1 MPLSLPSFTFT
12 SLRQHRW
19 VRRVAFALAA
29 LVGLW
34 LLTWLAVPLLAK
46 GPLERLVSEKLG
58 RTVTVGAIDFTP
70 WTLEVALRDVTV
82 AGANGTPPQLT
93 IGRIYADGE
102 LQSLLRLAPVV
113 DAVAVEAPVLRLTH
127 RGDGHY
133 DVDDIIAR
141 LTAPPDTPKKPD
153 DAPARMALYNLT
165 LTGGSIDFIDETVGK
180 THEVRGLTFTLPFI
194 STLPSQR
201 EVKVEPRLA
210 FAIDGSPFDSSAQ
223 GTPFAQAGKADAR
236 LRLDGLD
243 LAPYLGYLP
252 AELPIRVTG
261 AVVDADVNV
270 AFEQHPKMAVK
281 LTGTVQAHK
290 VGITDR
296 QGAPLLTYERLKID
310 LADVRPLDRVVR
322 LAQIELTRPVLT
334 AARNAQGQLNLAQ
347 LGQPA
352 PTASRATRPAK
363 AAPTTSITTAPNAST
378 PTEGAFAAQAPASTA
393 SGAAAATKTQ
403 PKPTAPWAVEVA
415 HTVVHGG
422 TLRFSDQTTQPA
434 ADLQATDFAF
444 DAADLVLP
452 FANKDAK
459 PVTFKGGFTLQG
471 SALAFVGEATDQK
484 AQVTT
489 TLNALALQLAAP
501 YLAQTLEPAI
511 TGSITGDI
519 GVVWQAPTP
528 QAAQAGATGVTVTA
542 GPLALDKLVVKQ
554 GKTTVASWDKLEVT
568 GAQVPLDSRTATLER
583 LAITQPQATVERNA
597 DGRWM
602 FERWMKTPSKAA
614 EATTTT
620 TTTSDTP
627 KTNATS
633 TPPWKLRVADF
644 SLQGGAVSFADKTQA
659 RPVALE
665 LSAIAITAR
674 NVANDGSKPEPFQ
687 LSARAAAP
695 GKGSTTGK
703 LDYNGTLA
711 LQPLAAQGKLDATR
725 LPLHTLD
732 GYLVRQ
738 FAVELLRANVGYRG
752 QVALTQT
759 DQSEK
764 SEKAGNA
771 GISLRLAGD
780 VVVEDFKA
788 NSTAA
793 STPKTEAQVGEEL
806 LAWKSLNLRGLT
818 VATAPNTAP
827 RVEVKE
833 TSLVDFFARIT
844 VNESGRINLTDIAK
858 TPAEAS
864 AANAASEATAT
875 VAAASAPGASTSAAG
890 AAPSASATAPATAP
904 ASAASATTV
913 AQVDPL
919 APVVVFG
926 PVSLVNGKVLFS
938 DFFIRPN
945 YSADLSE
952 LTGKL
957 SAFSSVAPGG
967 EAVLADLELRGRA
980 ENSASL
986 EVTGKLNPL
995 AKPLALAITG
1005 RVRDLELPPLSPYAI
1020 KYAGHGIERGKLSMD
1035 VNYKILPSGQ
1045 LTASNR
1051 LTLNQLTFGEAVAGA
1066 PNSLP
1071 VKLAVALLAD
1081 RQGVIDLDLPISGSL
1096 NDPQFRIGPVIF
1108 KVIVNLI
1115 GKALTAPFSLLA
1127 NALGGGDEMSSVPF
1141 APGSATLAPEAQ
1153 QNLAKVVKALADR
1166 PALKI
1171 TVTGMSSLQAER
1183 EGLQRAHLQQLV
1195 LAEKRRSSPAPD
1207 TSAATTAPPASATAN
1222 PEKGTGAEAALPAAA
1237 APVTAPA
1244 AEATVLAAEYPA
1256 LLKAVYRRA
1265 DMTKPRNLVGLAKD
1279 LSVPEM
1285 EALLLADHPATESM
1299 ADELATQRGQA
1310 VRAYLLSQKLP
1321 AERLFV
1327 AAPKSGKQ
1335 PDKWAPHVEMNLTA
1349 R

>member
-1 MPLSLPSFTFT
+1 MPSSLPSFTIT

-19 VRRVAFALAA
+19 VRRAAFALAA
-29 LVGLW
+29 LLGLW
-34 LLTWLAVPLLAK
+34 LVTWLAVPLLAK
-46 GPLERLVSEKLG
+46 GPLERLTSEKLG

-70 WTLEVALRDVTV
+70 WTLEVALRDVAV
-82 AGANGTPPQLT
+82 AGANGAPAQLT

-141 LTAPPDTPKKPD
+141 LTAPTDTPPQPD
-153 DAPARMALYNLT
+153 AALARMALYNLT
-165 LTGGSIDFIDETVGK
+165 LTGGSIDFIDETVAK

-201 EVKVEPRLA
+201 EVKVEPHLA
-210 FAIDGSPFDSSAQ
+210 FAIDGSPFDSSAE

-236 LRLDGLD
+236 LRLDGLN

-261 AVVDADVNV
+261 AVVDADVKV

-281 LTGTVQAHK
+281 LTGTVQAHH

-310 LADVRPLDRVVR
+310 MADVRPLDRVVR

-334 AARNAQGQLNLAQ
+334 AARDTHGQLNLAQ

-352 PTASRATRPAK
+352 PRASRASPASKATPPAK
-363 AAPTTSITTAPNAST
+363 ATTTATTAAAASA
-378 PTEGAFAAQAPASTA
+378 PTEGASAAQAPARTA
-393 SGAAAATKTQ
+393 SGAAAATKT
-403 PKPTAPWAVEVA
+403 PTTPAAPWAVEVA

-422 TLRFSDQTTQPA
+422 TVRFSDQTTQPA
-434 ADLQATDFAF
+434 ADLQATDFTF
-444 DAADLVLP
+444 DAAGLVVP
-452 FANKDAK
+452 FAGKDAK
-459 PVTFKGGFTLQG
+459 PVTFKGGFNLQG

-489 TLNALALQLAAP
+489 TLNALGLQLAAP
-501 YLAQTLEPAI
+501 YLAQSLEPAI

-528 QAAQAGATGVTVTA
+528 AAALGGATGVTVTA

-554 GKTTVASWDKLEVT
+554 GKTTVASLGKLEVA
-568 GAQVPLDSRTATLER
+568 GVQVPLDSHTATLDR
-583 LAITQPQATVERNA
+583 LAITQPQATVERSA

-602 FERWMKTPSKAA
+602 FERWMKAPPKAAQAITTTPSV
-614 EATTTT
+614 
-620 TTTSDTP
+620 DP
-627 KTNATS
+627 KTS

-644 SLQGGAVSFADKTQA
+644 SVQGGAVSFADNAQA

-674 NVANDGSKPEPFQ
+674 NLANDGSKPEPFQ

-695 GKGSTTGK
+695 GKGNTPGK

-732 GYLVRQ
+732 GYLASQ
-738 FAVELLRANVGYRG
+738 FSVELLRADVGYRG

-759 DQSEK
+759 DKSEK
-764 SEKAGNA
+764 SEKTGNA

-780 VVVEDFKA
+780 AVVEEFKA

-844 VNESGRINLTDIAK
+844 VNESGRINLTEIAK
-858 TPAEAS
+858 TPAETSAAS

-875 VAAASAPGASTSAAG
+875 VAAASAPGVSTSAA
-890 AAPSASATAPATAP
+890 PAP

-980 ENSASL
+980 EGSASL

-995 AKPLALAITG
+995 AKPLALDITG
-1005 RVRDLELPPLSPYAI
+1005 KVRDLELPPLSPYSV

-1035 VNYKILPSGQ
+1035 VNYKVLPSGQ

-1051 LTLNQLTFGEAVAGA
+1051 LTLNQLTFGEPVEGA

-1108 KVIVNLI
+1108 KIIVNLI

-1153 QNLAKVVKALADR
+1153 QNLAKVVKALTDR
-1166 PALKI
+1166 PALKL
-1171 TVTGMSSLQAER
+1171 TVTGMASLQAER
-1183 EGLQRAHLQQLV
+1183 EGLQRAYLQQLV
-1195 LAEKRRSSPAPD
+1195 LAEKRRTSPAPA
-1207 TSAATTAPPASATAN
+1207 TASTAATPDTD
-1222 PEKGTGAEAALPAAA
+1222 KGTGAESTPPAPPAT
-1237 APVTAPA
+1237 PPA
-1244 AEATVLAAEYPA
+1244 AETTVSAAEYPA

-1265 DMTKPRNLVGLAKD
+1265 DMAKPRNLVGLAKN

-1285 EALLLADHPATESM
+1285 EALLLADHPATEAM

-1321 AERLFV
+1321 ADRLFV

-1335 PDKWAPHVEMNLTA
+1335 PEKWSPHVEMNLTA